1 MLRNKTFVG
10 SYSEQLGTLSVHT
23 EMKRLVGV
31 KDCLA
36 HISIPPCAA
45 QTQIDSIELPFLLT
59 IVSGRVRVALKYL
72 VVYNRVPKT
81 GSQSLL
87 YLLRDLSEATG
98 RFKVHFPPTR

>member
-45 QTQIDSIELPFLLT
+45 QTEIDSIELPFLLT

-87 YLLRDLSEATG
+87 YLLRDLSLGTG